1 MMEILQFFATT
12 FNIRRLV
19 SMRWRLYLRGWQDVR
34 NVKGR
39 GVLEV
44 VWMYCGKPQEISH
57 I

>member
-1 MMEILQFFATT
+1 MEILQFFATT